1 VRLLPNA
8 QAYLYLNLKPLRR
21 AGVLDK
27 MPPVQFD
34 PDYDDFVKQT
44 GFQFERDL
52 EELAV
57 AIHTP
62 GTGGAPNENRYSEV
76 IVARYDGERAR
87 TFLNRY
93 ARATE
98 TYRDREIYSIPRENR
113 TVRVCLLGPELV
125 AVSNTDDPAN
135 IRGIVDRY
143 RKLALPFG
151 GPPLV
156 KAHYSKLP
164 FGTLAWAI
172 AEIGRGA
179 SQNKALVLPGGYDLF
194 FPPDTVAVASVRYL
208 GSIDV
213 KAQAI
218 TTSDDGARR
227 IADQL
232 SAFLAV
238 FRTLELSAGGPDPDV
253 KAFFDSIKVEQ
264 EGNKAELTADLPQG
278 FLKKL
283 LTEPPTEI
291 QPAAPAAVPEKPAP
305 KKRHKRQR

>member
-1 VRLLPNA
+1 
-8 QAYLYLNLKPLRR
+8 
-21 AGVLDK
+21 
-27 MPPVQFD
+27 
-34 PDYDDFVKQT
+34 
-44 GFQFERDL
+44 
-52 EELAV
+52 
-57 AIHTP
+57 
-62 GTGGAPNENRYSEV
+62 
-76 IVARYDGERAR
+76 
-87 TFLNRY
+87 
-93 ARATE
+93 
-98 TYRDREIYSIPRENR
+98 
-113 TVRVCLLGPELV
+113 
-125 AVSNTDDPAN
+125 
-135 IRGIVDRY
+135 
-143 RKLALPFG
+143 
-151 GPPLV
+151 
-156 KAHYSKLP
+156 
-164 FGTLAWAI
+164 
-172 AEIGRGA
+172 
-179 SQNKALVLPGGYDLF
+179 LF